1 MTMERVQISKEEQET
16 TIVISQHTKTAKIY
30 SCVPSMIKKIE
41 GIIED
46 QEVKILGNDRY
57 GIMVEVPMRWIKIAK
72 PQKRAYT
79 EEQRN
84 ALRERLEKA
93 RTCK

>member
-1 MTMERVQISKEEQET
+1 MDRIQISKEEQET
-16 TIVISQHTKTAKIY
+16 TIVISPHTKSAKIY

-41 GIIED
+41 GMIDDSSVEI
-46 QEVKILGNDRY
+46 VRNDRY
-57 GIMVEVPMRWIKIAK
+57 GITITVPMKWIKISK
-72 PQKRAYT
+72 PQKRSYT

-93 RTCK
+93 RAIKKE

>member
-1 MTMERVQISKEEQET
+1 MKRVQISKEEQET
-16 TIVISQHTKTAKIY
+16 TIVISPHTKMAKIY

-57 GIMVEVPMRWIKIAK
+57 GITVEVPMRWVKIAK

>member
-1 MTMERVQISKEEQET
+1 MTMERIQISKEEQET
-16 TIVISQHTKTAKIY
+16 TIVISPYTKTAKMY

-41 GIIED
+41 GITDD
-46 QEVKILGNDRY
+46 QDVKTLRNDRY